1 MHTDEYE
8 ISLYRELEVCR
19 KRIQKIEKNLSRFES
34 YYTLTTK
41 MFVEKY
47 KSGEIGTS
55 KDFTLW
61 NENYEGLKRWTQLR
75 RQYEEMFH
83 LMKI

>member
-19 KRIQKIEKNLSRFES
+19 KRIQKIEKNLSRFEGK
-34 YYTLTTK
+34 YKLTTDI
-41 MFVEKY
+41 FIEKH
-47 KSGEIGTS
+47 KSLEIGSS

-75 RQYEEMFH
+75 RQYEEMFR